1 MTSIKLQKIT
11 KDNYVKTGNE
21 IQSNLTQEDI
31 EILLE
36 EYEEIDNINQLS
48 PGIHIRYYTII
59 KKKNGDINKLF
70 RMGGTI
76 IKIDLDKKYI
86 VLSNNRLTWCVQ
98 IEQTIFYKKMSIQD
112 VKHFYENELDEN
124 EIELKKYKSYIDRLK
139 TELKKYN
146 EQNNSLND
154 ENHKLKIEM
163 KRIKKLLKDSGI
175 VYN

>member
-1 MTSIKLQKIT
+1 
-11 KDNYVKTGNE
+11 
-21 IQSNLTQEDI
+21 
-31 EILLE
+31 
-36 EYEEIDNINQLS
+36 
-48 PGIHIRYYTII
+48 
-59 KKKNGDINKLF
+59 
-70 RMGGTI
+70 
-76 IKIDLDKKYI
+76 
-86 VLSNNRLTWCVQ
+86 
-98 IEQTIFYKKMSIQD
+98 MSIQD